1 MLLGDPVTG
10 VSGVWQRIA
19 GGQIFVVSGEPTR
32 KDNPVTA
39 RNPLPLRA
47 STTLFL
53 GPDWL
58 AIAPSMEGAGSVINV
73 VL

>member
-1 MLLGDPVTG
+1 MLLGDPVTR

-19 GGQIFVVSGEPTR
+19 GGQIFVLSSEPTWR
-32 KDNPVTA
+32 DDPVPA
-39 RNPLPLRA
+39 RCPLPVRSS
-47 STTLFL
+47 STYYV

-58 AIAPSMEGAGSVINV
+58 AIAPSMEGPGSVINV